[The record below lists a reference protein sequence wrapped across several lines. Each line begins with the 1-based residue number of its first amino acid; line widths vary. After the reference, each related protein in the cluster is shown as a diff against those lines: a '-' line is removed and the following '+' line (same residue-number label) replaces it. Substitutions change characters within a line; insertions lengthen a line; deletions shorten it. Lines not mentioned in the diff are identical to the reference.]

1 MQPFRPASAPLRAL
15 SSPLSSPL
23 SSTLSSAPRP
33 QRPWVAM
40 LSGAGVSSGLLAGE
54 ETVMAFEDG
63 RVMMRHA
70 MAGPE
75 GPARPAPCSEVQ
87 RILLDTA
94 APPRAG
100 TPAMQ
105 AMLANDFCRHR
116 QGSPPYMG
124 DEYSYG
130 TPTLDH
136 SNFPSFGSNPH
147 EPEGYESSYES
158 SEESSQEQRAQP
170 ESGPSRKRSRTP
182 CGAAAHKKSRPNH
195 AQECVYVRDTTP
207 ISSVQQRFMEAEKAG
222 LVICL

>member
-23 SSTLSSAPRP
+23 SSALSAAAPRP

-40 LSGAGVSSGLLAGE
+40 LSGAGVSSGVLAGE

-75 GPARPAPCSEVQ
+75 RPAPCAEVQ
-87 RILLDTA
+87 RILFDAA

-100 TPAMQ
+100 TPSMQ
-105 AMLANDFCRHR
+105 AMLAKDFCRHR
-116 QGSPPYMG
+116 EGSPPYMG

-136 SNFPSFGSNPH
+136 SNFPSFGEPYAPAHNPH
-147 EPEGYESSYES
+147 EPAGYDSDDEM
-158 SEESSQEQRAQP
+158 RAQP
-170 ESGPSRKRSRTP
+170 ASPGPSRKRKHEPCSEATP
-182 CGAAAHKKSRPNH
+182 KKSRPNH
-195 AQECVYVRDTTP
+195 AQECVYVRETSP
-207 ISSVQQRFMEAEKAG
+207 ISSVHQRFIAAEKAG
-222 LVICL
+222 QVICL